1 MKGEWEM
8 KKILYL
14 FDDINYPSGAQKV
27 TFFQMKTLSRDYKVS
42 VFSLSKPQAYLRPE
56 LKGISIVGKELW
68 ERTELFSY
76 SLKKVLSL
84 KEISF
89 LKKIQRTFYS
99 IVIRIGKGEAYL
111 NYLFY
116 REIKQ
121 KFEKFDVVIVVS
133 EASKLRELVSN
144 LKHPKKIQWIHTD
157 YALWSEFSD
166 WTKMITKKDS
176 VIYKKFDWIVTLS
189 EYSRKGLLKKLPGLK
204 DQTVVIPNLIDG
216 KTILKKA
223 EEDLD
228 IEWNDADCH
237 MVTVG
242 RVDREKA
249 YDRVLDIC
257 GKLKAEGYS
266 FCWYIVGDGP
276 LKGHLEKR
284 IKAEQLEEYV
294 KLTGRLENPYPLMKR
309 CDWFV
314 LLSEYEGTPV
324 TIDEAMVL
332 GVPVIATD
340 VGGIAEQMGRYGKG
354 VVLKGDTL
362 YEDLKKEIT
371 QKEQMEPI
379 EYRCLN
385 KKIIC
390 SLKGLLEK

>member
-1 MKGEWEM
+1 M

-76 SLKKVLSL
+76 SLKKALSL

-89 LKKIQRTFYS
+89 LKKIQRMFYS
-99 IVIRIGKGEAYL
+99 VVIRIGKGEAYL

-362 YEDLKKEIT
+362 YEDLKKEII
-371 QKEQMEPI
+371 QKKQMEPI

>member
-1 MKGEWEM
+1 M

-89 LKKIQRTFYS
+89 LKKIQRMFYS
-99 IVIRIGKGEAYL
+99 VVIRIGKGEAYL

-362 YEDLKKEIT
+362 YEDLKKEII
-371 QKEQMEPI
+371 QKKQMEPI

>member
-1 MKGEWEM
+1 M

-89 LKKIQRTFYS
+89 LKKIQRMFYS
-99 IVIRIGKGEAYL
+99 VVIRIGKGEAYL

-133 EASKLRELVSN
+133 EASKLRELVSS

-166 WTKMITKKDS
+166 WTKMVTKKDS

-294 KLTGRLENPYPLMKR
+294 KLTERLENPYPLMKR

-362 YEDLKKEIT
+362 YENLKKEIT

>member
-1 MKGEWEM
+1 M

-89 LKKIQRTFYS
+89 LKKIQRMFYS
-99 IVIRIGKGEAYL
+99 VVIRIGKGEAYL

-354 VVLKGDTL
+354 GNGYLVKNSENFQRIFKMVGKRKRERKQFDCQEWNKSILCQIEKVL
-362 YEDLKKEIT
+362 
-371 QKEQMEPI
+371 
-379 EYRCLN
+379 N
-385 KKIIC
+385 
-390 SLKGLLEK
+390 

>member
-1 MKGEWEM
+1 M

-89 LKKIQRTFYS
+89 LKKIQRMFYS

-228 IEWNDADCH
+228 IEWNDADYH

-294 KLTGRLENPYPLMKR
+294 KLTGRLENPYPLMKQ

>member
-1 MKGEWEM
+1 M

-84 KEISF
+84 KGVSF
-89 LKKIQRTFYS
+89 LKKIQRLFYS

-133 EASKLRELVSN
+133 EASKLRELVSS

-166 WTKMITKKDS
+166 WTKMVTKKDS

>member
-1 MKGEWEM
+1 M

-76 SLKKVLSL
+76 SLKKALSL

-89 LKKIQRTFYS
+89 LKKIQRMFYS
-99 IVIRIGKGEAYL
+99 VVIRIGKGEAYL

-354 VVLKGDTL
+354 GNGYLVKNSENFQRIFKMVGKRKRERKQFDCQERNKSILCQIEKVL
-362 YEDLKKEIT
+362 
-371 QKEQMEPI
+371 
-379 EYRCLN
+379 N
-385 KKIIC
+385 
-390 SLKGLLEK
+390 

>member
-1 MKGEWEM
+1 M

-89 LKKIQRTFYS
+89 LKKIQRMFYS
-99 IVIRIGKGEAYL
+99 VVIRIGKGEAYL